1 MNNPKKQIVH
11 GIITARKEKGLTQV
25 ELARRMGTR
34 QSNIS
39 RLEGENYNPSLEF
52 LNRVAKG
59 LGKELHIE
67 FKDREDCGE
76 FLPAAD

>member
-1 MNNPKKQIVH
+1 MSNPKRAIVKD
-11 GIITARKEKGLTQV
+11 IILIRKEKGMTQV

-52 LNRVAKG
+52 LNRVARG
-59 LGKELHIE
+59 LEKELHIE
-67 FKDREDCGE
+67 LRDLDEIKTI
-76 FLPAAD
+76 

>member
-1 MNNPKKQIVH
+1 MNNPKRQIVR
-11 GIITARKEKGLTQV
+11 GIILARKEQGLTQV

-59 LGKELHIE
+59 LDKELHIE
-67 FKDREDCGE
+67 LKDRTECRGA
-76 FLPAAD
+76 LPATD